1 MGKGTSILLI
11 FSATLGYGLMPI
23 FTKIAYAASIR
34 PIPLVFFRFTFATA
48 ILAGFFAL
56 RGWRRLVLPKAT
68 ALRIAV
74 HIGIP
79 LTLTI
84 LSKFIAFTTMP
95 MGVVQAI
102 FFGYPLV
109 VMIISIARR
118 QEVFHL
124 SNLIG
129 YLIILSGIIFTL
141 DFSDA
146 RITTL
151 GIVFSTVATVSYAWY
166 ILSIKHRSVMPVP
179 STVITTYVMATGTI
193 IMALVLPFSSDRAL
207 VFEPFGWWGIAGLVL
222 ISSIGSLILF
232 NRGAKQVDSS
242 LAAIICCFEP
252 IVTIVFELIFL
263 DGFYTPRQYIG
274 IFLIPVGIIFSLTF
288 ARMRAGSHTIVQH
301 HKKGGL
307 S

>member
-23 FTKIAYAASIR
+23 FTKIAYAASISA
-34 PIPLVFFRFTFATA
+34 IPLVFFRFTFATI
-48 ILAGFFAL
+48 ILFGFFVL

-95 MGVVQAI
+95 VGVVQAI

-124 SNLIG
+124 SNLLG
-129 YLIILSGIIFTL
+129 YLTILSGIILTL

-146 RITTL
+146 RITAL

-179 STVITTYVMATGTI
+179 STIITTYVMATGTI
-193 IMALVLPFSSDRAL
+193 IMALILPFSSDRVL
-207 VFEPFGWWGIAGLVL
+207 VFKPFGWWGIAGLVL

-263 DGFYTPRQYIG
+263 DGFYPPRQFIG
-274 IFLIPVGIIFSLTF
+274 IFLIPVGIVFSLTF

>member
-1 MGKGTSILLI
+1 
-11 FSATLGYGLMPI
+11 MPI

-34 PIPLVFFRFTFATA
+34 PIPLVFFRFAFATT
-48 ILAGFFAL
+48 ILAGFFMVS
-56 RGWRRLVLPKAT
+56 GWNRLVLPKAT
-68 ALRIAV
+68 ALRIAM
-74 HIGIP
+74 HIGVP

-84 LSKFIAFTTMP
+84 LAKFIAFTTMP

-109 VMIISIARR
+109 VMLISIGRG
-118 QEVFHL
+118 QESFHL
-124 SNLIG
+124 SNLLG
-129 YLIILSGIIFTL
+129 YLIILSGIILTL

-146 RITTL
+146 RITVL
-151 GIVFSTVATVSYAWY
+151 GIVFSTVATISYAWY
-166 ILSIKHRSVMPVP
+166 ILSLKHRRILPVP
-179 STVITTYVMATGTI
+179 STVIITYVMATGTI
-193 IMALVLPFSSDRAL
+193 IMGLVLPFSGGRIF
-207 VFEPFGWWGIAGLVL
+207 VFDPFGWWGIAGLVL

-274 IFLIPVGIIFSLTF
+274 IFLIPVGIVFSLIF
-288 ARMRAGSHTIVQH
+288 ARMRAGSHTLVQH

>member
-34 PIPLVFFRFTFATA
+34 AIPLVFLRFTFAT
-48 ILAGFFAL
+48 ILLFGFFAL
-56 RGWRRLVLPKAT
+56 RGWNRLVLPKAT

-109 VMIISIARR
+109 VMIISIARG

-124 SNLIG
+124 SNLLG
-129 YLIILSGIIFTL
+129 YLIILSGIILTL

-146 RITTL
+146 RITAL

-274 IFLIPVGIIFSLTF
+274 IFLIPVGIMFSLTF

>member
-1 MGKGTSILLI
+1 MGKGMSILLI

-124 SNLIG
+124 SNLLG

-146 RITTL
+146 RITAL
-151 GIVFSTVATVSYAWY
+151 GIVFSTMATVSYAWY

-179 STVITTYVMATGTI
+179 STVITTYVMATGSI
-193 IMALVLPFSSDRAL
+193 IMALILPFSSDRIL
-207 VFEPFGWWGIAGLVL
+207 VFDPFGWWGIAGLVL

-274 IFLIPVGIIFSLTF
+274 IFLIPVGIMFSLTF
-288 ARMRAGSHTIVQH
+288 ARMRAGSRTIVQN